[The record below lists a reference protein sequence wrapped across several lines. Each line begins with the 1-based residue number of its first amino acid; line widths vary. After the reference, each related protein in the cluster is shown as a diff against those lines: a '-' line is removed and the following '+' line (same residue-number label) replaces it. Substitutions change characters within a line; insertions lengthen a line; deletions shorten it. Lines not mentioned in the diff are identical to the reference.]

1 MMIAAMATMEA
12 IVAAMG
18 DGGSDDNS
26 SNGSSN
32 IQCLSDGGSDESMHQ

>member
-1 MMIAAMATMEA
+1 MMIAAMATIEA
-12 IVAAMG
+12 MVAAMG

-32 IQCLSDGGSDESMHQ
+32 VQCLSNGGSDG